1 MDTKSIHGMWS
12 SRMAF
17 ILAAAGS
24 AVGLGNIWRFPYLTS
39 DNGGGAFVLIYLA
52 CILLVGLPIMLAEIL
67 IGRQGRMSPINTLLK
82 LAREG
87 GLSAA
92 WSSIGWIGTI
102 SLILILS
109 FYSVVGG
116 WTLYYSG
123 LYLLQL
129 FGGDPIT
136 DPVATFEGLLGNP
149 RQLLLWHSL
158 FMLMTIGVVAMGV
171 EKGLERMVR
180 FLMPT
185 LLLLLLVLAGY
196 GISTG
201 HFGEAVSFLFK
212 PDFSK
217 VTGSTLL
224 AALGQAFFS
233 LSLGLTCIMAYG
245 AYLPKDISIPRVS
258 VSVVFADTGV
268 ALLAGL
274 AIFPIVIAFGLSPE
288 GGGPGLIFVSLPN
301 AFNAMSW
308 GIPYGLAFFVLLAV
322 AAWTSSISMLE
333 PPTAMAVE
341 RTELKRRV
349 AAPLLGLGVWF
360 IGLITV
366 FSLNIWSEVRVL
378 GRDLQGAI
386 EYLASDIM
394 LPVGGL
400 LTALFAGW
408 FLSNRISREQLGDMP
423 DWAYILWL
431 WTLRILTPAL
441 VLVVLVVK
449 LGEGFQAAA

>member
-1 MDTKSIHGMWS
+1 MDSKSIHGMWS
-12 SRMAF
+12 SRLAF

-24 AVGLGNIWRFPYLTS
+24 AVGLGNIWRFPYLAS
-39 DNGGGAFVLIYLA
+39 DNGGGAFVLVYLA
-52 CILLVGLPIMLAEIL
+52 CIALVGLPIMLAEIL

-82 LAREG
+82 LSREG
-87 GLSAA
+87 GHSPA
-92 WSSIGWIGTI
+92 WSVIGWIGTI
-102 SLILILS
+102 SLVLILS

-116 WTLYYSG
+116 WTLYYAA
-123 LYLLQL
+123 LYLMQL
-129 FGGDPIT
+129 LGGDPIT
-136 DPVATFEGLLGNP
+136 DPVATFTGLLASPG
-149 RQLLLWHSL
+149 QLVIWHSV
-158 FMLMTIGVVAMGV
+158 FMILTVGVVAMGV

-180 FLMPT
+180 FMMPT
-185 LLLLLLVLAGY
+185 LLVLLLVLAGY

-201 HFGEAVSFLFK
+201 HFGDAVSFLFK

-217 VTGSTLL
+217 ITGSTLL
-224 AALGQAFFS
+224 SALGQAFFS

-245 AYLPKDISIPRVS
+245 AYLPRDVSIPRVS

-274 AIFPIVIAFGLSPE
+274 AIFPIVIAFGLNPE
-288 GGGPGLIFVSLPN
+288 GGGPGLIFTSLPN

-333 PPTAMAVE
+333 PPTAMLVE
-341 RTELKRRV
+341 RSELKRRV
-349 AAPLLGLGVWF
+349 AAPLIGVGVWV
-360 IGLITV
+360 IGLVTV
-366 FSLNIWSEVRVL
+366 FSLNIWSSVRVA

-400 LTALFAGW
+400 LTAVFTGW
-408 FLSNRISREQLGDMP
+408 FLSTRISREQMPDMP
-423 DWAYILWL
+423 DWLFTLWL
-431 WTLRILTPAL
+431 WALRVVAPIL
-441 VLVVLVVK
+441 VLIVLGMK
-449 LGEGFQAAA
+449 LSEA